1 MAEYKR
7 PQLETLRERILSKRR
22 FIQVIAGPRQVGKTT
37 LVQQLID
44 ENTVF
49 SRFYSADGVTDTDAS
64 WLDSIWENFRIELR
78 LKKTGDGLLV
88 IDEIQKIPGWSES
101 VKKNWDEDSR
111 NKIPVKL
118 IILGSSR
125 LLLQEGLSESLLGR
139 YELNYLGHWSLTEME
154 KAFGFS
160 PEEYV
165 WFGGYPGAA
174 SLIKDESRFKNYILN
189 SIIEPS
195 LSRDI
200 LMLTR
205 VSKPALLR
213 QLFELGTSYSTQIL
227 SFNKILG
234 ALKDAGNTTTLSRY
248 ILLLDQAG
256 LLAGLQKYGNK
267 PVLAKASMPK
277 FQVHNTALLSALRT
291 ETFKEARPDREL
303 WGRISESAAG
313 SYLINQVREN
323 AGYALYY
330 WRQNNDEVD
339 FVVKRGNK
347 IAAFEIK
354 SGRKSGSGGNL
365 SVFKNLFPS
374 SKTLLVGGQG
384 FDLVEFLKTPVRD
397 LFEAV

>member
-7 PQLETLRERILSKRR
+7 PQLETLRKRILSKRR

-49 SRFYSADGVTDTDAS
+49 SRFYSADGVTNTDAS
-64 WLDSIWENFRIELR
+64 WLDSIWENFRTGLR
-78 LKKTGDGLLV
+78 LKKTRDGLLV
-88 IDEIQKIPGWSES
+88 IDEIQKIPGWSEC

-139 YELNYLGHWSLTEME
+139 YELNYLGHWSLAEME

-189 SIIEPS
+189 SI
-195 LSRDI
+195 
-200 LMLTR
+200 
-205 VSKPALLR
+205 
-213 QLFELGTSYSTQIL
+213 
-227 SFNKILG
+227 
-234 ALKDAGNTTTLSRY
+234 
-248 ILLLDQAG
+248 
-256 LLAGLQKYGNK
+256 
-267 PVLAKASMPK
+267 
-277 FQVHNTALLSALRT
+277 QVHNTALLSALRT
-291 ETFKEARPDREL
+291 ETFKEARQDHEL
-303 WGRISESAAG
+303 WGRVWESAAG

-347 IAAFEIK
+347 IVAFEIK
-354 SGRKSGSGGNL
+354 SGHKTGSGGNL

-374 SKTLLVGGQG
+374 SKTLLAGGQG

>member
-7 PQLETLRERILSKRR
+7 PQLETVRKRILSKHR

-44 ENTVF
+44 ENTIF

-64 WLDSIWENFRIELR
+64 WLDSIWENFRTELR
-78 LKKTGDGLLV
+78 LKKAGDGLLV
-88 IDEIQKIPGWSES
+88 IDEIQKIPGWSEC
-101 VKKNWDEDSR
+101 VKKNWDEDGR

-139 YELNYLGHWSLTEME
+139 YELNYLGHWALTEME
-154 KAFGFS
+154 EAFGFS

-165 WFGGYPGAA
+165 WFGGYPGTA

-213 QLFELGTSYSTQIL
+213 QLFELGTSYSAQIL

-234 ALKDAGNTTTLSRY
+234 ALRDAGNTTTLSRY

-267 PVLAKASMPK
+267 PVAAKASIPK

-291 ETFKEARPDREL
+291 ETFKEARQDREL
-303 WGRISESAAG
+303 WGRVWESAAG

-354 SGRKSGSGGNL
+354 SGRKTGSGGNL

-384 FDLVEFLKTPVRD
+384 FNLVDFLKTPVRD
-397 LFEAV
+397 LLEAV